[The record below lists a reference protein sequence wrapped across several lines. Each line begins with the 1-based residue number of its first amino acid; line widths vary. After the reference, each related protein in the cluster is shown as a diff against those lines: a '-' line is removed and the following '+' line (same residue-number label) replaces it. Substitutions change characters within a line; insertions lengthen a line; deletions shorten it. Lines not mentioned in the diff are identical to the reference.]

1 MKYKKMNY
9 YHRSFLNKKDGLD
22 AIETR
27 LELGEHSPFLGG
39 SINISDCS
47 ETVHLEFNAYS
58 KSSLKEVEYKIEK
71 LYDAVTKFR
80 DKFYQNLDEML
91 EQFDIAEEI
100 RKERKKEGKVKS
112 IISDLSIL
120 SDD

>member
-9 YHRSFLNKKDGLD
+9 YHRSFLNKKEDLI

-27 LELGEHSPFLGG
+27 LELNEYSPFLGG
-39 SINISDCS
+39 SINISDYS
-47 ETVHLEFNAYS
+47 ESVRLDFNAYS
-58 KSSLKEVEYKIEK
+58 KSSLKEVEYKIER

-100 RKERKKEGKVKS
+100 KKEKKKQGKVKS
-112 IISDLSIL
+112 VISDLSIL